1 MASAGVGNKP
11 VLVVGATTEDEADV
25 LTAAAAAA
33 AIVGAAADVVVD
45 EVGRNFP
52 ALAISTCRK
61 SASVKLTPEDDGKG
75 FGCGGGSELDLS
87 PF

>member
-25 LTAAAAAA
+25 LTAA
-33 AIVGAAADVVVD
+33 VVVVVVDD

-75 FGCGGGSELDLS
+75 LGCGGGSELDLS

>member
-11 VLVVGATTEDEADV
+11 VLVVGATTEDEVDV

-33 AIVGAAADVVVD
+33 ADVVVDD

-75 FGCGGGSELDLS
+75 LGCGGGSELDLS